1 MPDAILSQGAGYGIL
16 IGFGALFALAMWWLS
31 VQLARFRNEVQGS
44 EMFMT
49 AKHSVKTGLVASAV
63 VSSWTIAATL
73 LTSST
78 WCYQYGVS
86 GAYFYGAGATVQ
98 IFIFAVAAIEL
109 KRRAPAAHTFLELAR
124 IRYGTAGHIVFI
136 VYSTIY
142 AIINCVN
149 ILVGGSA
156 VFTALTGMSVIAGV
170 WLLPVGVVIYTLTG
184 GIKATILTD
193 YSHTVIIYAMVL
205 AGLFIVYTNSSLLG
219 SPDIVYERLRAAAKI
234 APVVGNEGG
243 EYLTMASQ
251 DGVLLGVVFW
261 CAVFGTTIDVQL
273 FQKAITADPASTL
286 PGYMIGGLSWFSIP
300 FCLATTFGLAA
311 RAMQGMPE
319 MHTITATD
327 ISQGLA
333 MPYAAQALMGTG
345 GAVFVLLI
353 ADVVSVAAVFV
364 YDVYKAYVD
373 REASGT
379 KLLRMSHLAVI
390 IWSICMA
397 IIATG
402 ITRTTNKIAVI
413 VAPTLGSITA
423 IACWLGST
431 HALYGT
437 VSIATTSNI
446 IPLIIGNGVSLIAG
460 AVYSIICTF
469 AFGADDFD
477 WQRLKT
483 EIHVADDSDV
493 KGLTSEQIAQEK
505 SHELLS
511 PEQDRDLKRGKW
523 KACIIAVVLCLVFV
537 ILWPM
542 PMYGTRYVFSKNFF
556 RFWVALTFL
565 WAFGAAFTITIMPLV
580 EGRSTIKLFFT
591 TMVFGKKPQQSPLEG
606 VMVEGGDESDHRS
619 SGMETKD
626 ARANERAV

>member
-1 MPDAILSQGAGYGIL
+1 MPDAILSQGAGYGII

-31 VQLARFRNEVQGS
+31 IQLARFRNEVQGS

-234 APVVGNEGG
+234 APVAGNEGG

-353 ADVVSVAAVFV
+353 FTSCAVWPF
-364 YDVYKAYVD
+364 Y
-373 REASGT
+373 
-379 KLLRMSHLAVI
+379 
-390 IWSICMA
+390 C
-397 IIATG
+397 
-402 ITRTTNKIAVI
+402 TTLWERQNKIAVI

-477 WQRLKT
+477 WRRLQT

-493 KGLTSEQIAQEK
+493 KGLTPEQIAQEK

-511 PEQDRDLKRGKW
+511 PEQDRDLKRGKV

-542 PMYGTRYVFSKNFF
+542 PMYGTRYIFSKNFF

-565 WAFGAAFTITIMPLV
+565 WAFGSAFTITIMPLV

-591 TMVFGKKPQQSPLEG
+591 TMVFGKKPQQSPLDG
-606 VMVEGGDESDHRS
+606 VMVEGGDESDQRS
-619 SGMETKD
+619 SGLETKD
-626 ARANERAV
+626 ARADERAV

>member
-1 MPDAILSQGAGYGIL
+1 
-16 IGFGALFALAMWWLS
+16 
-31 VQLARFRNEVQGS
+31 
-44 EMFMT
+44 
-49 AKHSVKTGLVASAV
+49 
-63 VSSWTIAATL
+63 
-73 LTSST
+73 
-78 WCYQYGVS
+78 
-86 GAYFYGAGATVQ
+86 
-98 IFIFAVAAIEL
+98 
-109 KRRAPAAHTFLELAR
+109 
-124 IRYGTAGHIVFI
+124 
-136 VYSTIY
+136 
-142 AIINCVN
+142 
-149 ILVGGSA
+149 
-156 VFTALTGMSVIAGV
+156 
-170 WLLPVGVVIYTLTG
+170 
-184 GIKATILTD
+184 
-193 YSHTVIIYAMVL
+193 
-205 AGLFIVYTNSSLLG
+205 
-219 SPDIVYERLRAAAKI
+219 
-234 APVVGNEGG
+234 
-243 EYLTMASQ
+243 
-251 DGVLLGVVFW
+251 
-261 CAVFGTTIDVQL
+261 
-273 FQKAITADPASTL
+273 
-286 PGYMIGGLSWFSIP
+286 
-300 FCLATTFGLAA
+300 
-311 RAMQGMPE
+311 MPE

-345 GAVFVLLI
+345 GAVFVLLMVRRI
-353 ADVVSVAAVFV
+353 QTDSSILYPAFEACLLLDIFMACTAGFSADVVSVAAVFV
-364 YDVYKAYVD
+364 YDVYKAYID
-373 REASGT
+373 PEASGK

-402 ITRTTNKIAVI
+402 ITRTTIGVNYLVTCMGVFTSCAVWPFYCTTLWERQNKIAVI

-493 KGLTSEQIAQEK
+493 KGLTPEQIAQEK

-537 ILWPM
+537 IIWPM

-606 VMVEGGDESDHRS
+606 VMVEGGSESDHRS
-619 SGMETKD
+619 SGLETKD
-626 ARANERAV
+626 ARADERAV